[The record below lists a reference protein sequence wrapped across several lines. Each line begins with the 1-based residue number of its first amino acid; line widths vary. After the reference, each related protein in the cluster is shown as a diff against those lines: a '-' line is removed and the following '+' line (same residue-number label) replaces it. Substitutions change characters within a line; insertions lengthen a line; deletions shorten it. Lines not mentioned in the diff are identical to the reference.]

1 MATIDDIRSA
11 LSQVAYPGFTKDIV
25 SFGFVK
31 DIKAD
36 AKPYIQLEITAS
48 SDEIASILKE
58 EIKNKLAVLGILDFD
73 LKILQPSPPKETSSK
88 GKNMAPYIKN
98 FIMVSSG
105 KGGVGKSTITTNLAI
120 ALAMQGKK
128 IGVLD
133 ADIYGPNIPRMFG
146 VVGVQPEVVANR
158 VKPIQALGCEV
169 MSMGV
174 LMEEGQSLI
183 WRGPMIMKV
192 IQQLL
197 TDIEW
202 GELDGLIID
211 MPPGT
216 GDAQLTLAQ
225 SVPVTCGV
233 VVTTPQTVALDD
245 AKRSLDMFEK
255 LHIPLGG
262 IVENMSG
269 FICPESQKEYDIFGK
284 GTAVE
289 LAKEYK
295 TEVIAQIPIEVDTR
309 KGGDEGKPITYY
321 APTSESAKRFLSAAA
336 TLWAKIEDINKDG
349 GTSNEAIQP
358 TIGLDGKSSAC
369 SAGGDEDKDG
379 GCGCH

>member
-1 MATIDDIRSA
+1 MTGIEEIRSA
-11 LSQVAYPGFTKDIV
+11 LAQVAYPGFTKDIV

-31 DIKAD
+31 NIEVGE
-36 AKPYIQLEITAS
+36 KPHIEIEITAS
-48 SDEIASILKE
+48 SDEIASILRDD
-58 EIKNKLAVLGILDFD
+58 IKSKLALIGVNDFE
-73 LKILQPSPPKETSSK
+73 LKINQPQAPKETSSK
-88 GKNMAPYIKN
+88 GKNIAPYIKN
-98 FIMVSSG
+98 FIMISSG
-105 KGGVGKSTITTNLAI
+105 KGGVGKSTTTTNLAI

-146 VVGVQPEVVANR
+146 VVGAQPEVVANR
-158 VKPIQALGCEV
+158 VKPVHALGCEV
-169 MSMGV
+169 MSMGM

-183 WRGPMIMKV
+183 WRGAMIMKV

-202 GELDGLIID
+202 GELDALIID

-269 FICPESQKEYDIFGK
+269 FICPESGKEYDIFGK
-284 GTAVE
+284 GTAEE

-295 TEVIAQIPIEVDTR
+295 TGVLAQIPIEVDTR

-321 APTSESAKRFLSAAA
+321 APTSESAKRFLKAAA
-336 TLWAKIEDINKDG
+336 TLWEKIEEINKEG
-349 GTSNEAIQP
+349 GVSNDSIQP
-358 TIGLDGKSSAC
+358 TIGLDGKTSAC
-369 SAGGDEDKDG
+369 SSGGGHSGG